1 MNKCFHTT
9 LFEFDIL
16 SSILE
21 SDANYR
27 LNNELTKFEK
37 LQLNFDNFLTSHFYY
52 YYDFE
57 YDCLILP
64 NDVRKHIE
72 NFVNQVGNGDFE
84 KAVNQFVDEQT
95 IEKSLAEFEN
105 TLELSFMDDEVDL
118 DMLLKDDDFED
129 FGTTDSLR
137 SDAIT
142 QLISEIKKG
151 LIDKKIF
158 YLFVLYTWFCKLV
171 WYFIN

>member
-1 MNKCFHTT
+1 M
-9 LFEFDIL
+9 
-16 SSILE
+16 
-21 SDANYR
+21 
-27 LNNELTKFEK
+27 
-37 LQLNFDNFLTSHFYY
+37 
-52 YYDFE
+52 
-57 YDCLILP
+57 
-64 NDVRKHIE
+64 RKHIE

-105 TLELSFMDDEVDL
+105 ALELSFMDDEVDL

-158 YLFVLYTWFCKLV
+158 YLFVLYLV
-171 WYFIN
+171 L